1 MPEAM
6 VMEAISTMDYGYGV
20 DIEEI
25 YEYIEVN
32 IYRTISLYIIILHL
46 SPKKKSYLVISL

>member
-46 SPKKKSYLVISL
+46 SPKKRVIW

>member
-32 IYRTISLYIIILHL
+32 IYIGPSHYISSFCILVQ
-46 SPKKKSYLVISL
+46 KKRVIW